1 MLQQPYQQASFP
13 VLLWTHSKTS
23 STPLSAYSQVLLLSV
38 KTSHRS
44 GRSMKYRQSADN
56 GIHDHKNPK
65 LPPDRPLQYHQSK
78 LLNLFHNTEFLC
90 CQAEGSDRS
99 ESYSDRKYIS
109 SQSHLHTGMP
119 ACEDNPM
126 LPPPGEPYSCHRK
139 SFLSLFQARFHYSF
153 H

>member
-1 MLQQPYQQASFP
+1 MIQIKYDIVGSFLRP
-13 VLLWTHSKTS
+13 EAIKK
-23 STPLSAYSQVLLLSV
+23 ARAEF
-38 KTSHRS
+38 KS
-44 GRSMKYRQSADN
+44 GAITREDLKKVEDEE
-56 GIHDHKNPK
+56 IT
-65 LPPDRPLQYHQSK
+65 K